1 MTEIL
6 ITVRLKVMVTIQALV
21 LYYYMQRVCAAP
33 VGAAVKKS
41 SQQRAKAPKSE
52 THMKRSRLHATLNP

>member
-6 ITVRLKVMVTIQALV
+6 ITVRLKVMVTIQALI

-33 VGAAVKKS
+33 VGAAVR
-41 SQQRAKAPKSE
+41 RAANNALKP
-52 THMKRSRLHATLNP
+52 LNPRPI